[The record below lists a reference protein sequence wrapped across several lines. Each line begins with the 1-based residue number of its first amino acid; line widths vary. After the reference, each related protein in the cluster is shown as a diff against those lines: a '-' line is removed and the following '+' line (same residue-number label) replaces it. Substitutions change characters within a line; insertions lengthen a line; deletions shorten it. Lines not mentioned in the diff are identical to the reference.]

1 MERVKTESSTSGRIS
16 PASEVA
22 LESSDTHTL
31 ENSDERYLEQYLQRL
46 ALDLFS

>member
-22 LESSDTHTL
+22 LESSDPHNL
-31 ENSDERYLEQYLQRL
+31 DNADERY
-46 ALDLFS
+46 F